1 MHFLKKLND
10 QRGQFLLDRA
20 FSLLIGAAAL
30 ALTISVFGVMFQGYK
45 LNVIASDLTRHIEI
59 RGYINDAEIHN
70 ELDRLSTAAGLENVT
85 VDVDSYQAPRIQFSG
100 KFDVT
105 VYYTGEIG
113 IGGILSVPIPL
124 HATVSGRS
132 EKYWK

>member
-1 MHFLKKLND
+1 MSFLKKLND

-20 FSLLIGAAAL
+20 FSLLIGAAGL
-30 ALTISVFGVMFQGYK
+30 ALTITVFGVMFQGYK
-45 LNVIASDLTRHIEI
+45 LNVIASDLARHIEV
-59 RGYINDAEIHN
+59 RGYINDVEIQT

-85 VDVDSYQAPRIQFSG
+85 VDVDSYQSPRLQFGS

-113 IGGILSVPIPL
+113 IGGILSLQVPM
-124 HATVSGRS
+124 HSTVTGRS